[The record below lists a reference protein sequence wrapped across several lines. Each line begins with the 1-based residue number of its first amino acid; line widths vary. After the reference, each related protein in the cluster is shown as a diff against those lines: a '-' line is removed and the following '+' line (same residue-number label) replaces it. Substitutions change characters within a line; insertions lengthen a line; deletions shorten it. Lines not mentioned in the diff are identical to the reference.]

1 MVGHGAFE
9 LLTGPSSALPALSV
23 LRESG
28 YGVASLG
35 PNAMFG
41 FFHNEKYLCY
51 FFVMVKYVFTV
62 KSKKKYIRNEK
73 KNVKVTS

>member
-9 LLTGPSSALPALSV
+9 LFTRPSSALPALSV

-28 YGVASLG
+28 YGVTSLG

-41 FFHNEKYLCY
+41 FFPNENI
-51 FFVMVKYVFTV
+51 FVIFLLW
-62 KSKKKYIRNEK
+62 
-73 KNVKVTS
+73 